1 MSFRNSVG
9 ILVVSAS
16 LVSTPLV
23 KPEASARPALPVVQQ
38 QGEGT
43 PAQRLEVVRARLDTL
58 RRTLNSAI
66 AVYNANDK
74 GKDKKKDDEKN
85 QTMTATEEGAARL
98 RGLEKEV
105 ASFLSETANLRGKQ
119 DRAER
124 FDVSDIAKLEAAV
137 ADVNTRIDSGLQS
150 TAEERRRLGG
160 NREIAASGGG
170 NKKKKEGFFGKLNPF
185 GGGGGTTKYEELTT
199 TVAPGRDRELFEEAV
214 KETRKS
220 SYDTARLLFQTIVTT
235 YTESPFLPLAKLA
248 IADTFYREGT
258 TSALIQAGAS
268 YRDWLTF
275 FPTHVLADDVMLK
288 MAEAEMRQMG
298 LPSRSTEHA
307 RKAEQQLKVVLQ
319 QFPTTN
325 LRPEVNIRLKEVQE
339 NLAMHDLDVATFYYQ
354 KFTLGTAANPKGAQS
369 RLREIVEKYPNFSY
383 TDQVLHDLGRTYLDE
398 EEPDEAAKYYARLM
412 REFPNSR
419 YAEKAGEEL
428 DKIGVARPSPDPEA
442 LERPEPVRP
451 GMMGKIFT
459 EVLGT
464 VPVTVKKDGVL
475 IGAKNDGNDLIEE
488 AIRNNGELN
497 DSSIPNPVIYRRPP
511 ARPVAPAQ
519 ITAPSRTATPGNAVS
534 GTTNGTI
541 NDMATTPAAEGS
553 PSISIQPT
561 RPGVPLGNSNIP
573 GQQQPAPL
581 TPNPQLPTTPTTD
594 DDDDAPTTTPP
605 PSVTPPNVSKP

>member
-1 MSFRNSVG
+1 MSFRNSVS

-16 LVSTPLV
+16 LVSTPLANSTV
-23 KPEASARPALPVVQQ
+23 AARSALPVVQQ

-43 PAQRLEVVRARLDTL
+43 PAQRLEVVRARLDSL

-66 AVYNANDK
+66 AVYNAGDK

-85 QTMTATEEGAARL
+85 QTMTATEDGAARL
-98 RGLEKEV
+98 RGLEREV

-124 FDVSDIAKLEAAV
+124 FDVSDIGKLEAAV
-137 ADVNTRIDSGLQS
+137 ADVNTRVDSGLQS

-160 NREIAASGGG
+160 SAQIAASGGG

-185 GGGGGTTKYEELTT
+185 GGGGGNKYEALTT

-258 TSALIQAGAS
+258 SSALIQAGAT

-325 LRPEVNIRLKEVQE
+325 LRPEVNKRLTEVQE

-383 TDQVLHDLGRTYLDE
+383 TDKVLHDLGRTYIDE

-412 REFPNSR
+412 REFPNSP

-428 DKIGVARPSPDPEA
+428 DKIGVARPTPDPEA
-442 LERPEPVRP
+442 LERPAPVRP
-451 GMMGKIFT
+451 GMMATVFSEI
-459 EVLGT
+459 LGT

-475 IGAKNDGNDLIEE
+475 IGADKDGGDLIEE
-488 AIRNNGELN
+488 AIRNNGEVR
-497 DSSIPNPVIYRRPP
+497 DSSTPDAVIYRRPP
-511 ARPVAPAQ
+511 ARPVAPVQ
-519 ITAPSRTATPGNAVS
+519 NTAPSRTTTQGNAVS
-534 GTTNGTI
+534 GGTTNGTL
-541 NDMATTPAAEGS
+541 NNTATPAAEGS

-561 RPGVPLGNSNIP
+561 RPGVPLGSSNIP

-594 DDDDAPTTTPP
+594 DDDDAPTTPP
-605 PSVTPPNVSKP
+605 PSNTTPPDAL

>member
-1 MSFRNSVG
+1 MLFRNSMSLL
-9 ILVVSAS
+9 IVSAS
-16 LVSTPLV
+16 LVAMPVVNTT
-23 KPEASARPALPVVQQ
+23 AARAARPLVQQ

-74 GKDKKKDDEKN
+74 GKDKKKDDEKS
-85 QTMTATEEGAARL
+85 QTMTATEDGAARL
-98 RGLEKEV
+98 RGLEREV

-137 ADVNTRIDSGLQS
+137 TDVNTRIDSGLQS

-160 NREIAASGGG
+160 SREIAASGSG

-185 GGGGGTTKYEELTT
+185 GGGGTSKYEELTT

-214 KETRKS
+214 RQTRKS

-319 QFPTTN
+319 QFPATT
-325 LRPEVNIRLKEVQE
+325 LRPEVNKRLTEVQE

-354 KFTLGTAANPKGAQS
+354 KFTLGTANNPKGAQS

-383 TDQVLHDLGRTYLDE
+383 TDQVLHDLARTYLDE

-442 LERPEPVRP
+442 LERPAPVRP
-451 GMMGKIFT
+451 GMMGVIVS
-459 EVLGT
+459 EILGT
-464 VPVTVKKDGVL
+464 VPVTVRKDGVL
-475 IGAKNDGNDLIEE
+475 ISANNDGNDLIEE
-488 AIRNNGELN
+488 AVRNNGEVR
-497 DSSIPNPVIYRRPP
+497 DSSTPDAVIYRRAP
-511 ARPVAPAQ
+511 ARPVAPLQ
-519 ITAPSRTATPGNAVS
+519 TTAPPRPAIPGNAVS
-534 GTTNGTI
+534 GSTTNGT
-541 NDMATTPAAEGS
+541 ATPAVEGS

-594 DDDDAPTTTPP
+594 DDAPTTS
-605 PSVTPPNVSKP
+605 PSSTATPPNVF

>member
-1 MSFRNSVG
+1 MSLL
-9 ILVVSAS
+9 IVSAS
-16 LVSTPLV
+16 LVAMPVVNTT
-23 KPEASARPALPVVQQ
+23 AARAARPLVQQ

-74 GKDKKKDDEKN
+74 GKDKKKDDEKS
-85 QTMTATEEGAARL
+85 QTMTATEDGAARL
-98 RGLEKEV
+98 RGLEREV

-137 ADVNTRIDSGLQS
+137 TDVNTRIDSGLQS

-160 NREIAASGGG
+160 SREIAASGSG

-185 GGGGGTTKYEELTT
+185 GGGGTSKYEELTT

-214 KETRKS
+214 RQTRKS

-319 QFPTTN
+319 QFPATT
-325 LRPEVNIRLKEVQE
+325 LRPEVNKRLTEVQE

-354 KFTLGTAANPKGAQS
+354 KFTLGTANNPKGAQS

-383 TDQVLHDLGRTYLDE
+383 TDQVLHDLARTYLDE

-442 LERPEPVRP
+442 LERPAPVRP
-451 GMMGKIFT
+451 GMMGVIVS
-459 EVLGT
+459 EILGT
-464 VPVTVKKDGVL
+464 VPVTVRKDGVL
-475 IGAKNDGNDLIEE
+475 ISANNDGNDLIEE
-488 AIRNNGELN
+488 AVRNNGEVR
-497 DSSIPNPVIYRRPP
+497 DSSTPDAVIYRRAP
-511 ARPVAPAQ
+511 ARPVAPLQ
-519 ITAPSRTATPGNAVS
+519 TTAPPRPAIPGNAVS
-534 GTTNGTI
+534 GSTTNGT
-541 NDMATTPAAEGS
+541 ATPAVEGS

-594 DDDDAPTTTPP
+594 DDAPTTS
-605 PSVTPPNVSKP
+605 PSSTATPPNVF